1 MVAQLL
7 LRLTCLLLLSSVL
20 HEALVLAE
28 LPTDQIALQAE
39 LPAEGEDN
47 PPAIILPSVAQAAPA
62 PAPLVT
68 WAHAMTPQ
76 AMPGIPGEPPK
87 GRA

>member
-1 MVAQLL
+1 MVARFL
-7 LRLTCLLLLSSVL
+7 LRLTCLLLLASVL

-47 PPAIILPSVAQAAPA
+47 PPTIVVPTVAQAAPA
-62 PAPLVT
+62 QTPLVA
-68 WAHAMTPQ
+68 WAQAMAPQ